1 MTLLVLEPTT
11 IRELLGRA
19 IKDERSL
26 SLASADAH
34 IIRRESTDRVQFS
47 IVLGTA
53 LTRRGLM
60 DLLYTLAPY
69 KAHGPDRFARVL
81 DNWGLHDRAKS
92 SSASES
98 LLLEHAKSLKFA
110 WHEFARH
117 RQVFIDVLQDQ
128 AENRCVA
135 PLLTWSKRRD
145 GKRTWDFDL
154 GDGPLLNAIEEML
167 PVLFGDRKREQ
178 TILDSLVG
186 LVTIPYFLPELRRK
200 WRAWQPLVKGG
211 KSNYIGPASVPVV
224 ALMHQRAILNSALI
238 SCAEEYAQSLSR
250 P

>member
-1 MTLLVLEPTT
+1 MTLQVLEPTT
-11 IRELLGRA
+11 IPDLLGRE

-26 SLASADAH
+26 SLTSAAAH
-34 IIRRESTDRVQFS
+34 IIRHESTDRIQFAV
-47 IVLGTA
+47 VLGTA

-92 SSASES
+92 SSTSES
-98 LLLEHAKSLKFA
+98 LLIEHAKSLKFA

-117 RQVFIDVLQDQ
+117 RHVFMEVLQDQ
-128 AENRCVA
+128 AEDRRVA
-135 PLLTWSKRRD
+135 PLITWSKRSD

-154 GDGPLLNAIEEML
+154 GDGTLCEAVEEL
-167 PVLFGDRKREQ
+167 VPVLFRGQTLEQ
-178 TILDSLVG
+178 TRLDSLVG

-211 KSNYIGPASVPVV
+211 KSNYVGPASVPVV
-224 ALMHQRAILNSALI
+224 ALMHQRAILNSTFVT
-238 SCAEEYAQSLSR
+238 CAEEYARSLGR